1 MSDNS
6 EPTVP
11 VIPRSALRASKKK
24 SRRSSTKMAGPRLKR
39 VTRKIVRD
47 GDAVKNNGRIYE
59 NRRGQIGMVVSA
71 NDARSIATVA
81 SEEGIVEWDYREIIR
96 LAEG

>member
-6 EPTVP
+6 ESTVP

-24 SRRSSTKMAGPRLKR
+24 SRRSSVKMSGPKLKR

-71 NDARSIATVA
+71 NDARNIATVA